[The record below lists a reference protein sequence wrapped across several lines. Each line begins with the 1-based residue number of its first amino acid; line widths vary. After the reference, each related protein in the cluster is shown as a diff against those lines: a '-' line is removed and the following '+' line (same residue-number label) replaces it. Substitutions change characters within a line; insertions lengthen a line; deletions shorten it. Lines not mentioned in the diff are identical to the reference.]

1 MVRLVKSIVAISLI
15 ALVAIGSYLTWA
27 WNHELTLGSQP
38 RIVKTGT
45 SMQAF
50 TRELHRQGVLPDRY
64 SLVLLAYLKGQGR
77 ALKAGEYQFGPAMTQ
92 RTLLEQVVTGKVIEY
107 PLALIE
113 GWTFQQ
119 FLQAIHQAP
128 KIENTL
134 GESSPNEIME
144 KLGHPGLHPE
154 GQFYP
159 DTYYYSATT
168 SDVSLLRRA
177 FSRMQARVDAE
188 WANRQP
194 DLPLNDAYDAL
205 KLASIVEKETGLGS
219 ERQLIAGVFIN
230 RLRRGMRLQSDP
242 TVIYGLGESFDGNL
256 TRKHLL
262 RDSPYSTYTR
272 GGLPP
277 TPIAMPGGDALHA
290 VLHPAA
296 TKALYFVSRG
306 DGSHEFSETLRA
318 HNNAVIKYQLGGKKR
333 DFTSYSTSN

>member
-1 MVRLVKSIVAISLI
+1 MVKLVKPIVAISLI
-15 ALVAIGSYLTWA
+15 GLVAIGAYLAWA
-27 WNHELTLGSQP
+27 WNHELVLGSQS
-38 RIVKTGT
+38 RIVKTGV
-45 SMQAF
+45 SMRAF
-50 TRELHRQGVLPDRY
+50 ARELHREGVLPDRY
-64 SLVLLAYLKGQGR
+64 SLILLAHLKGQGR
-77 ALKAGEYQFGPAMTQ
+77 ALKAGEYQFGPGMTQ
-92 RTLLEQVVTGKVIEY
+92 RTLLEQVVAGKVVEY

-128 KIENTL
+128 KIDNTL
-134 GESSPNEIME
+134 GESSPDEIME
-144 KLGHPGLHPE
+144 KLGYPGLHPE

-159 DTYYYSATT
+159 DTYYYSAGT

-177 FSRMQARVDAE
+177 FSKMQARIDAE
-188 WANRQP
+188 WANRQS
-194 DLPLNDAYDAL
+194 DLPLNDPYDAL

-242 TVIYGLGESFDGNL
+242 TVIYGLGDSFDGNL
-256 TRKHLL
+256 RRKDLL

-272 GGLPP
+272 KGLPP
-277 TPIAMPGGDALHA
+277 TPIAMPGGDALYA

-318 HNNAVIKYQLGGKKR
+318 HNNAVIKYQLHGRKR
-333 DFTSYSTSN
+333 NFTSYSTSN